1 VSEFRGENENG
12 KRNETKRNENGK
24 NEKIQKRGLETAK
37 PVLSFIGGVLCF
49 VSRNC
54 TGRHSRLGGGYLSSQ
69 FERLNFEP
77 MLSAI
82 ASALQL

>member
-1 VSEFRGENENG
+1 MTEFRGENENG
-12 KRNETKRNENGK
+12 KRNENGK

-37 PVLSFIGGVLCF
+37 PVLSFIGGGVLCF